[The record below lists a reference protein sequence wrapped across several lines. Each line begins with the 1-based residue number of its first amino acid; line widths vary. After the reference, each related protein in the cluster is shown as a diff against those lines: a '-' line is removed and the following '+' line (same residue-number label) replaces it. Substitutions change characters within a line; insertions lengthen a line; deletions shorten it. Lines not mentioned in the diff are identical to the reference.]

1 MDHRWLFLPL
11 VYIIYNTLENT
22 ISIDSANSTQVF
34 LSIDFLTQF
43 HDFKLWTGS
52 SGPKIF
58 SCGHLELEWFFWR
71 YKKRDRLMGSEVPKC
86 RKHPVKSGRSHQ
98 SQGVW
103 EPSAKMERWV
113 KGHHGCMCFFNETTG
128 YRMIFI
134 LAYKGQVVA
143 CSRKIRW
150 FVLVN
155 EAHKY

>member
-1 MDHRWLFLPL
+1 MDHRWLFLPP
-11 VYIIYNTLENT
+11 VYIIYTLENT
-22 ISIDSANSTQVF
+22 ISIDSANSTEVF

-58 SCGHLELEWFFWR
+58 SCGHLELEWFFGAT
-71 YKKRDRLMGSEVPKC
+71 KKGIGWWVQKSHNVENTLSRVGEVTNLIGSLRTISKN
-86 RKHPVKSGRSHQ
+86 GT
-98 SQGVW
+98 
-103 EPSAKMERWV
+103 WV
-113 KGHHGCMCFFNETTG
+113 KGRHGCMCFFNETTG

-155 EAHKY
+155 EAPKY